1 MIYLI
6 FKIVFLILAIVG
18 TSFIIPILTA
28 IFCHEYS
35 VILSFLIPMILSWV
49 IGAAFLLSTLFS
61 KKKHSTRLST
71 RASFVVVA
79 LAWTFTS
86 AFGAL
91 PYIFSGTIPNITN
104 AFFESVSGFTTTG
117 ASILSNVEI
126 LPRSIN
132 LWRCQTQW
140 LGGMGI
146 VALTVALFPI
156 LGVGGFQ
163 LIKAETTGP
172 EKGKFTP
179 KITTTAKLL
188 WFFYMG
194 MTVLETI
201 LLKIAGMDFLDA
213 LSHAFSTLG
222 TGGFSTKNQS
232 VAFYNSKSIDIIITI
247 FMFLGSLNFTLYYYV
262 FSRKFREIKNNSELK
277 SFCLICLT
285 AIFLITIIE
294 SKEFGGFFKSLR
306 YSSFQVISILSTSG
320 FVTSDYTKWKSGAQF
335 LIFAL
340 FLIGGC
346 SGSTAGGVKV
356 IRWTVLAKQLKNEV
370 LRMLHPHGVYTIR
383 LNKQVGRKDVVYS
396 VAAFLFAYILIIFAT
411 SFFASLFGI
420 DFRQAISSAISM
432 LGNVGPSFD
441 LVGESSICATF
452 PTTVKWWFC
461 AVMLAGRLELY
472 TIIIYLFP
480 SFWK

>member
-35 VILSFLIPMILSWV
+35 VILSFLIPMILSWAV
-49 IGAAFLLSTLFS
+49 GATFLFTG
-61 KKKHSTRLST
+61 KKHSTRLST

-86 AFGAL
+86 IFGSL
-91 PYIFSGTIPNITN
+91 PYIFSGTIPNFTD

-117 ASILSNVEI
+117 ASILKDVEI
-126 LPRSIN
+126 LPRSIS

-201 LLKIAGMDFLDA
+201 LLRIAGMDFIDA

-232 VAFYNSKSIDIIITI
+232 VAFYNSRAIEIIITI
-247 FMFLGSLNFTLYYYV
+247 FMFLGSVNFTLYYYV
-262 FSRKFREIKNNSELK
+262 LSRKFREIKNNSELK
-277 SFCLICLT
+277 AFCTILLS

-320 FVTSDYTKWKSGAQF
+320 FVTSDYTKWKSAAQF

-346 SGSTAGGVKV
+346 SGSTSGGVKV

-383 LNKQVGRKDVVYS
+383 LNKQIGRKDVVYS
-396 VAAFLFAYILIIFAT
+396 VAAFLFSYILIIFAT
-411 SFFASLFGI
+411 SFFTSLFGF
-420 DFRQAISSAISM
+420 DFRQAISFSISM

-441 LVGESSICATF
+441 LVGESAICASF
-452 PTTVKWWFC
+452 PVAVKWWFC
-461 AVMLAGRLELY
+461 AVMMAGRLELY
-472 TIIIYLFP
+472 TIIIYFFP

>member
-1 MIYLI
+1 MIYI
-6 FKIVFLILAIVG
+6 VFKIVFLILAIVG

-28 IFCHEYS
+28 IFCNEYS
-35 VILSFLIPMILSWV
+35 VILPFLIPMLCSWAL
-49 IGAAFLLSTLFS
+49 GAVFLFTG
-61 KKKHSTRLST
+61 KKHSTRLST
-71 RASFVVVA
+71 RAGFVVVA

-86 AFGAL
+86 IFGSL
-91 PYIFSGTIPNITN
+91 PYIFSGAIPNITD
-104 AFFESVSGFTTTG
+104 AFFESISGFTTTG
-117 ASILSNVEI
+117 ATILKDIESLPKSIS
-126 LPRSIN
+126 

-188 WFFYMG
+188 WFFYLG

-201 LLKIAGMDFLDA
+201 LLKIAGMDFVDA
-213 LSHAFSTLG
+213 LSHSFSTLG
-222 TGGFSTKNQS
+222 NGGFSTKNQS
-232 VAFYNSKSIDIIITI
+232 IAFYNSMAIEIIITI
-247 FMFLGSLNFTLYYYV
+247 FMFLASVNFTLYYYL

-277 SFCLICLT
+277 SFLLICLS
-285 AIFLITIIE
+285 AIFLISLIE
-294 SKEFGGFFKSLR
+294 LPQYKGFFKSLR
-306 YSSFQVISILSTSG
+306 YGAFEVISIISTSG
-320 FVTSDYTKWKSGAQF
+320 FATADYSKWKPAAQ
-335 LIFAL
+335 LIIFVL

-346 SGSTAGGVKV
+346 SGSTSGGVKV
-356 IRWTVLAKQLKNEV
+356 IRWTILAKQLKNEI

-396 VAAFLFAYILIIFAT
+396 VAAFLFIYVLIILAT
-411 SFFASLFGI
+411 SFFTSLFGLDI
-420 DFRQAISSAISM
+420 FTSLSGAISM
-432 LGNVGPSFD
+432 LGNVGPAFNLLGPSENFSW
-441 LVGESSICATF
+441 LPGAI
-452 PTTVKWWFC
+452 KWWYS
-461 AVMLAGRLELY
+461 AVMLAGRLEIY
-472 TIIIYLFP
+472 TIFIYLFP